1 MRIHSRWWLFCAC
14 LACCGAL
21 SAQSLSHSI
30 DQADVLLAQL
40 HQQIHNQP
48 ESLQV
53 KLPTRDQRHSLKE
66 LGLHPLCRPPVMVR
80 AAPPVRAMSQC
91 MGMEFGN
98 GGMIQVQVA
107 IFWDHNGSAWQSG
120 RVLRMQVND
129 LRRMRNEPQQDAAL
143 ENEQAMVQAMA
154 QASPQELQALER
166 VWQSLAAMPL
176 EEWPGWQD
184 GAPAAWPEDL
194 LALHR
199 DGRLRLSG
207 SRLGGLHAWQAW
219 WAALAKP
226 AAVEALVGVKS
237 RLDGVVPALQLAELQ
252 LAERPFAVVLLP
264 ANRQPTEARPLWS
277 DRQWQLLMVRLDA
290 RS

>member
-1 MRIHSRWWLFCAC
+1 MRIHPRWLLLCVC

-21 SAQSLSHSI
+21 RAQSLSQSI
-30 DQADVLLAQL
+30 GQAEVLLAQL
-40 HQQIHNQP
+40 HKQIHHQP

-53 KLPTRDQRHSLKE
+53 KLPARNRRHSLKE
-66 LGLHPLCRPPVMVR
+66 LGLHPLCQPPVLVR

-91 MGMEFGN
+91 MGMEYGS
-98 GGMIQVQVA
+98 GGMTQVQAA
-107 IFWDHNGSAWQSG
+107 IFWDHGGSAWQSG
-120 RVLRMQVND
+120 RILRLQLND
-129 LRRMRNEPQQDAAL
+129 LRRIRTEPQEDAAL
-143 ENEQAMVQAMA
+143 DSEQAMVQGMA
-154 QASPQELQALER
+154 QASAQELQQLDR
-166 VWQSLAAMPL
+166 IWRSLVDTPL

-184 GAPAAWPEDL
+184 GMPEAWPEDL

-207 SRLGGLHAWQAW
+207 SRLRGLHAWQAW
-219 WAALAKP
+219 WAPLAKP

-237 RLDGVVPALQLAELQ
+237 RLEGVVPALQLAELQ
-252 LAERPFAVVLLP
+252 LGGRPFAMVLLP
-264 ANRQPTEARPLWS
+264 ANRQPTEARALWS

>member
-1 MRIHSRWWLFCAC
+1 MRIHPRWLLLCAC

-21 SAQSLSHSI
+21 RAQSLSHSI
-30 DQADVLLAQL
+30 GQADVLLAQL
-40 HQQIHNQP
+40 YQQIHKQP

-53 KLPTRDQRHSLKE
+53 KLPARNQRHSLKE
-66 LGLHPLCRPPVMVR
+66 LGLYPLCRPPVLVR

-91 MGMEFGN
+91 MGMESS
-98 GGMIQVQVA
+98 GGGLTQVQAA
-107 IFWDHNGSAWQSG
+107 IFWDHSGNAWQSG
-120 RVLRMQVND
+120 RMLRLQLKD
-129 LRRMRNEPQQDAAL
+129 LTRYRTEPQNDAAL

-154 QASPQELQALER
+154 QASPEELQALER
-166 VWQSLAAMPL
+166 VWQNLSAMPL

-184 GAPAAWPEDL
+184 GAPEAWPEDL
-194 LALHR
+194 LAMHR

-226 AAVEALVGVKS
+226 ATVEALVGVKS

-264 ANRQPTEARPLWS
+264 ASRQPTQARALWS
-277 DRQWQLLMVRLDA
+277 DRQWQLLMVRLDE